1 VITLTKDKKTKQ
13 VLTKEEYSKELSP
26 DDLDFREDNDLTHEQ
41 EKNSEKEKLKDK
53 YNFKGISSSRKISYY
68 MEASKT

>member
-1 VITLTKDKKTKQ
+1 MITLTKEKKTKRA
-13 VLTKEEYSKELSP
+13 LTQEEYSKELSP

-53 YNFKGISSSRKISYY
+53 YKNK
-68 MEASKT
+68 

>member
-1 VITLTKDKKTKQ
+1 MTKDKKTKQ

-41 EKNSEKEKLKDK
+41 EKNSQTKLKDK
-53 YNFKGISSSRKISYY
+53 YNFKENK
-68 MEASKT
+68 